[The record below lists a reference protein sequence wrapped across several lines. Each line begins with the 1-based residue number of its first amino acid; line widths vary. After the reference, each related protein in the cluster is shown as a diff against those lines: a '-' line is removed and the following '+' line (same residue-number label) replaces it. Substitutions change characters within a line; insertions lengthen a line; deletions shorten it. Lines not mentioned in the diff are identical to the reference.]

1 MSNKKDKKAIAT
13 MVCTK
18 IWIGNERAAKSKEL
32 FEKHQ
37 IGAVL
42 NCTPGLP
49 NHFSSRQDV
58 EYMKIPVHDSS
69 GKRDVDV
76 MLSYFPAASEF
87 INKAVSLD
95 GRSVLVHCRMGR
107 QRSAAAVAA
116 YLIKFC
122 DMTPAEAVAFLL
134 ERKPDVFHYG
144 KSINFARSLNRWHQ
158 QITARRW

>member
-1 MSNKKDKKAIAT
+1 MSNTSQRKAIAT
-13 MVCTK
+13 MVCKK

-32 FEKHQ
+32 FERHH

-42 NCTPGLP
+42 NCTPTLP
-49 NHFSSRQDV
+49 NYFRDRQDL

-69 GKRDVDV
+69 GKRDVDI
-76 MLSYFPAASEF
+76 MLSYFPAACEF

-95 GRSVLVHCRMGR
+95 DTSILVHCRMGR

-122 DMTPAEAVAFLL
+122 DMSPAEAFSFLL

-144 KSINFARSLNRWHQ
+144 KSINFARSLNKWHQ
-158 QITARRW
+158 QVMDRRC